1 MAKEKK
7 VKEEVEVKK
16 HEVSIEGKLLFKK
29 ATTTEAV
36 FDMEDGKGI
45 TSNKKLVI
53 DIASL
58 PADFDFDKH
67 DVEAVFRIDIRL
79 KDKVGM

>member
-1 MAKEKK
+1 MAKK

-29 ATTTEAV
+29 VTTTEAV
-36 FDMEDGKGI
+36 FDIEDIKDRRGI
-45 TSNKKLVI
+45 INNKKLVI

-58 PADFDFDKH
+58 PAGFDFDKH

-79 KDKVGM
+79 KDKAV

>member
-7 VKEEVEVKK
+7 VKGEVEVKK
-16 HEVSIEGKLLFKK
+16 DEVRLEGKLFFKK
-29 ATTTEAV
+29 ATNTEAV

-45 TSNKKLVI
+45 LSNKKLVI

-67 DVEAVFRIDIRL
+67 DVEAVFRVDIKL
-79 KDKVGM
+79 KDKVV

>member
-16 HEVSIEGKLLFKK
+16 DEASIEGKLFFRK
-29 ATTTEAV
+29 TTNTEAV

-45 TSNKKLVI
+45 LSNHKLVI

-58 PADFDFDKH
+58 PEDFDFDKR
-67 DVEAVFRIDIRL
+67 DVEAVFRIDIKL
-79 KDKVGM
+79 KDK